1 MKSGI
6 TVAIA
11 IFAIVIAGAL
21 AQSIS
26 FTQPTTLAGCLAP
39 AAGALIT
46 CNVANDPNNPSGE
59 YISANGQPY
68 FLVQSQTTGVTSWN
82 TRKGAVMPALG
93 DYSFSQI
100 SGTATAAQLPALSAL
115 SGQITPAQ
123 LPTTIICNAAL
134 GASGSQ
140 LTVTLTSCV
149 P

>member
-1 MKSGI
+1 MKTGI

-11 IFAIVIAGAL
+11 MLAAVIVGAL

-26 FTQPTTLAGCLAP
+26 LTPSTTLAGCLAP

-46 CNVANDPNNPSGE
+46 CNVANDPNNASGE
-59 YISANGQPY
+59 YVSANGQPY

-82 TRKGAVMPALG
+82 TRTGAVKAASG
-93 DYSFSQI
+93 DYSFSLI

-115 SGQITPAQ
+115 NGQITPAQ